1 MTEPTLKQWKRRAL
15 KAEAELD
22 SLRKTREFE
31 HGISVRAYGQI
42 AAMQVAMNEIQDALD
57 WAKERGNESNRSI
70 ETGA

>member
-1 MTEPTLKQWKRRAL
+1 MTEPTAKQWRRRAL
-15 KAEAELD
+15 KAEAELET
-22 SLRKTREFE
+22 LRKTREFE
-31 HGISVRAYGQI
+31 NGIAVRTHGQI